1 MRRLKPD
8 GGESLYRQARGAGRQ
23 VCPLQCC
30 VGQKALGQV
39 CPHPSGLLERSLAI
53 EFMGPQ
59 KEPCVVGR
67 GGREMLR
74 KSDQCANHKGTP
86 QLNLGLLQPYSLAV
100 PPAWHPRKP
109 LPSPPSPGRPMAP
122 LAVAPRSAWSKA
134 GRLAAGAIRKKD
146 GLFLVCFS
154 ISWKALRTSVS
165 VFICIHVWKGG
176 DPRKEDAAPKCTRE
190 LLHYPGLVLPFFVLQ
205 SQGWPHSPGFGKV
218 S

>member
-109 LPSPPSPGRPMAP
+109 LPSPPPP
-122 LAVAPRSAWSKA
+122 
-134 GRLAAGAIRKKD
+134 D
-146 GLFLVCFS
+146 GPWHL
-154 ISWKALRTSVS
+154 W
-165 VFICIHVWKGG
+165 
-176 DPRKEDAAPKCTRE
+176 
-190 LLHYPGLVLPFFVLQ
+190 Q
-205 SQGWPHSPGFGKV
+205 WPHGLPGVKQDVWLLEPLGRRMGFSWCV
-218 S
+218 LA